1 MLFRVQQAPLRS
13 RVSNKTNYL
22 GFMIS
27 SSTDL
32 APSAQDPL
40 QVGRYNRVRD
50 RSQDETDF
58 WVTWHV

>member
-1 MLFRVQQAPLRS
+1 MLLLLRS
-13 RVSNKTNYL
+13 RVSGKTSYL

-32 APSAQDPL
+32 APSAQDLL

-50 RSQDETDF
+50 RSQDETGFGGDIACINLL
-58 WVTWHV
+58 